1 MFFCS
6 FVIMIKKQGTI
17 LIVDDNRN
25 ILTTVRMLLDPIFHN
40 IITIANPNSIPAKLR
55 EEHPD
60 VVLLDMNF
68 SSGINSGNEGLFW
81 LREIKSLSPKTE
93 VVLFTAYADIQ
104 LAVTGIKEGAA
115 DFIVKPFDNGKM
127 ISTLLEARDRNKA
140 ADKAMG
146 KHIGK
151 DSNSTMYW
159 GDSEVMNNLRNI
171 VEKVA
176 ATDANILIT
185 GENGTGKEVLANEIH
200 RLSARS
206 CKKMLPVDM
215 GAISETLFE
224 SELFGHVKGAFT
236 DAKVDKP
243 GKFELADGS
252 TIFLDEI
259 GNLSYSLQAKLL
271 TALQRRSIVRVGG
284 STQIPINVRLVC
296 ATNRNLQQMV
306 NDGEFREDLLYRIN
320 TIHLELPA
328 LRQRK
333 ADIVPL
339 ANRFLRQYGDM
350 YNKTNLRFSDE
361 AEKKLI
367 SLPWYGNIRELQ
379 HAIEKAVILS
389 DGGMIS
395 AEDIDGGNQTRREKP
410 LEEVQTLDE
419 MESRMIEKTIKEC
432 EGNLSV
438 VAARL
443 GISRQTL
450 YNKIKRYG
458 I

>member
-1 MFFCS
+1 
-6 FVIMIKKQGTI
+6 MIKKQGTI

-25 ILTTVRMLLDPIFHN
+25 ILTTVRMLLEPIFDG

-68 SSGINSGNEGLFW
+68 SSGINSGNEGLYW

-115 DFIVKPFDNGKM
+115 DFIVKPFENEKM
-127 ISTLLEARDRNKA
+127 IRTLVEARDKNKA
-140 ADKAMG
+140 VDNVINRRGG
-146 KHIGK
+146 KPGGK
-151 DSNSTMYW
+151 DAQSAMYW
-159 GDSEVMNNLRNI
+159 GDSEVMNNLRSI

-200 RLSARS
+200 RLSTR
-206 CKKMLPVDM
+206 CGKKMLPVDM
-215 GAISETLFE
+215 GAITETLFE

-236 DAKVDKP
+236 DAKTDKP

-259 GNLSYSLQAKLL
+259 GNLSYGLQAKLL

-284 STQIPINVRLVC
+284 SKQIPINVRLVC

-333 ADIVPL
+333 SDIVPL
-339 ANRFLRQYGDM
+339 AERFLHQYGDL
-350 YNKTNLRFSDE
+350 YNKLNLRFSEE
-361 AEKKLI
+361 AEKKLT

-389 DGGMIS
+389 DGRMIS
-395 AEDIDGGNQTRREKP
+395 AEDIDGGNQQRKEKP

-419 MESRMIEKTIKEC
+419 MESRMIEKTIREC

-458 I
+458 L

>member
-81 LREIKSLSPKTE
+81 LREIKSISPKTE

-115 DFIVKPFDNGKM
+115 DFIVKPFDNEKM
-127 ISTLLEARDRNKA
+127 IGTLLEARDKNKT

-146 KHIGK
+146 KHSGK
-151 DSNSTMYW
+151 AAQSVMYW
-159 GDSEVMNNLRNI
+159 GDSEAMTNLRHV

-339 ANRFLRQYGDM
+339 ANRFLRQYGDI

-361 AEKKLI
+361 AEQKLT

-389 DGGMIS
+389 DGGIIA

>member
-1 MFFCS
+1 
-6 FVIMIKKQGTI
+6 MIKKQGTI

-25 ILTTVRMLLDPIFHN
+25 ILTTVRMLLEPIFDG
-40 IITIANPNSIPAKLR
+40 ILTIANPNSIPAKLR

-68 SSGINSGNEGLFW
+68 SSGINSGNEGLYW

-115 DFIVKPFDNGKM
+115 DFIVKPFENEKM
-127 ISTLLEARDRNKA
+127 IRTLVEARDKNRAVDNVINRKG
-140 ADKAMG
+140 G
-146 KHIGK
+146 KPGGK
-151 DSNSTMYW
+151 DAQSAMYW
-159 GDSEVMNNLRNI
+159 GDSEVMNNLRSI

-200 RLSARS
+200 RLSTR
-206 CKKMLPVDM
+206 CGKKMLPVDM
-215 GAISETLFE
+215 GAITETLFE

-259 GNLSYSLQAKLL
+259 GNLSYGLQAKLL

-284 STQIPINVRLVC
+284 SKQIPINVRLVC

-333 ADIVPL
+333 SDIVPL
-339 ANRFLRQYGDM
+339 AERFLHQYGDL
-350 YNKTNLRFSDE
+350 YNKLNLRFSEE
-361 AEKKLI
+361 AEKKLT

-379 HAIEKAVILS
+379 HAIEKAVILF

-395 AEDIDGGNQTRREKP
+395 AEDIDGGKQQRKEKP

-419 MESRMIEKTIKEC
+419 MESRMIEKTIREC

-458 I
+458 L

>member
-1 MFFCS
+1 
-6 FVIMIKKQGTI
+6 MIKKQGTI

-25 ILTTVRMLLDPIFHN
+25 ILTTVRMLLEPIFDG

-68 SSGINSGNEGLFW
+68 SSGINSGNEGLYW

-115 DFIVKPFDNGKM
+115 DFIVKPFENEKM
-127 ISTLLEARDRNKA
+127 IRTLVEARDKNKA
-140 ADKAMG
+140 VDNVINRNGG
-146 KHIGK
+146 KPGGK
-151 DSNSTMYW
+151 DAQSAMYW
-159 GDSEVMNNLRNI
+159 GDSEVMNNLRSI

-200 RLSARS
+200 RLSTR
-206 CKKMLPVDM
+206 CGKKMLPVDM
-215 GAISETLFE
+215 GAITETLFE

-243 GKFELADGS
+243 GKFEFADGS

-259 GNLSYSLQAKLL
+259 GNLSYGLQAKLL

-284 STQIPINVRLVC
+284 SKQIPINVRLVC

-333 ADIVPL
+333 SDIVPL
-339 ANRFLRQYGDM
+339 AERFLHQYGDL
-350 YNKTNLRFSDE
+350 YNKLNLRFSEE
-361 AEKKLI
+361 AEKKLT

-379 HAIEKAVILS
+379 HAIEKAVILF

-395 AEDIDGGNQTRREKP
+395 AEDIDGGKQQRKEKP

-419 MESRMIEKTIKEC
+419 MESRMIEKTIREC

-458 I
+458 L

>member
-1 MFFCS
+1 
-6 FVIMIKKQGTI
+6 
-17 LIVDDNRN
+17 
-25 ILTTVRMLLDPIFHN
+25 MLLDSIFAN

-68 SSGINSGNEGLFW
+68 SSGINSGNEGLYW

-115 DFIVKPFDNGKM
+115 DFIVKPFDNEKM
-127 ISTLLEARDRNKA
+127 IGTLLEARDRNKA
-140 ADKAMG
+140 ADKAMV
-146 KHIGK
+146 KHSGK

-206 CKKMLPVDM
+206 SKKMLPVDM
-215 GAISETLFE
+215 GAITETLFE

-236 DAKVDKP
+236 DAKTDRP

-361 AEKKLI
+361 AERKLI

-389 DGGMIS
+389 DSGMIS
-395 AEDIDGGNQTRREKP
+395 AEDIDGGNQMRREKP

>member
-68 SSGINSGNEGLFW
+68 SSGINSGNEGVFW

-115 DFIVKPFDNGKM
+115 DFIVKPFDNEKM
-127 ISTLLEARDRNKA
+127 ISTLLEARDKNKT
-140 ADKAMG
+140 ADKAVG
-146 KHIGK
+146 KNGGK
-151 DSNSTMYW
+151 DSKSTMYW
-159 GDSEVMNNLRNI
+159 GDSDVMNNLRNI

-200 RLSARS
+200 RLSTR
-206 CKKMLPVDM
+206 CGKKMLPVDM
-215 GAISETLFE
+215 GAITETLFE

-361 AEKKLI
+361 AERKLI